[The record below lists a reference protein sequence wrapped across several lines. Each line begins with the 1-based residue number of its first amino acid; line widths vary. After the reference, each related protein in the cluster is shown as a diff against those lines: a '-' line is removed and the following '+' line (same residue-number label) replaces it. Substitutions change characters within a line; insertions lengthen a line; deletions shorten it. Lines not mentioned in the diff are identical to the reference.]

1 MSTSGNPIV
10 FLDVRIGTEK
20 CGRIV
25 LELFADVA
33 PRTAEN
39 FRALCTGEKGAGA
52 SGRQLHYKGSVFH
65 KAVLQFI
72 IQGGDITHFDGSG
85 GESIYGATFPD
96 ECFTVKHDRPGVLS
110 MANAGPHTNSS
121 QFFITTGAYPHLDN
135 VNVAFGE
142 VRAGLGVVLEVS
154 AQPTEKD
161 RPVLDCVVEDCGQLA
176 PGQDWGVAESDGTAD
191 VYPPFPEDWHQDASR
206 PPKVEA
212 VERVVLDIKAS
223 GNSYFTAEN
232 YVDASRKYKKAL
244 RYIDWWV
251 PQARGLGGAPAGE
264 DQAGLSAEPGG
275 HQAEGAA
282 AGRGLRQGPV
292 PARPGADRPQRLRG
306 GAERPARGAGAPAQ
320 QQGHCGGDRLRQ
332 EAHQQLLGARESS
345 LRENVQVRKLVA
357 STLLIDIYFVVTGN
371 LHL

>member
-244 RYIDWWV
+244 RYIDWCHKHAGSEERRLARTKLACLLNLAATKLKALQLDADCAKALYRRG
-251 PQARGLGGAPAGE
+251 QARIGLNDYEVA
-264 DQAGLSAEPGG
+264 LSDLRAALALLPSNKDIVAEIGSVKK
-275 HQAEGAA
+275 
-282 AGRGLRQGPV
+282 LI
-292 PARPGADRPQRLRG
+292 
-306 GAERPARGAGAPAQ
+306 
-320 QQGHCGGDRLRQ
+320 
-332 EAHQQLLGARESS
+332 SS
-345 LRENVQVRKLVA
+345 YLVLEKVRFEKM
-357 STLLIDIYFVVTGN
+357 FK
-371 LHL
+371 